1 MVWTSVG
8 WVALILSLPVGLMF
22 WNDNLKQECPRDE
35 PSIKGK
41 FLFISFLILLA
52 IASISP
58 GD

>member
-8 WVALILSLPVGLMF
+8 WVALTLSLPVGLMF

-35 PSIKGK
+35 PSTKGK
-41 FLFISFLILLA
+41 ALFILFLTLLA
-52 IASISP
+52 IASISL